1 MKEFWKK
8 FASPFVAVGRWVKD
22 TAWVQPLLIVGV
34 IFAIIFS
41 IPSISKAIQEATAE
55 TDIEWYALKQLSLDG
70 TADKNSAVNTFFED
84 YVNAQDKWSD
94 GNHDEARN
102 IMKKYSNEDRFILF
116 FVQSDCSTCE
126 DTQEAAEYLVDNWD
140 ALINNETS
148 VTYMGFSYQ
157 SIICDQVIENNEKYE
172 KRKAFEYLYGDPNY
186 YQFIYDANTA
196 GTKSNYYRFGTESST
211 IKSNLENLV
220 KDDEASSTFSSNFQ
234 TPMIV
239 EINLTED
246 NKSEYIISN
255 ILYKLIGDDVY
266 ERSDFLVKLWKRKD
280 VFSDTGK

>member
-34 IFAIIFS
+34 IFGIIFS

-70 TADKNSAVNTFFED
+70 TADKNSAADTFFED
-84 YVNAQDKWSD
+84 YVKAQEYWSEN
-94 GNHDEARN
+94 NHDEARN
-102 IMKKYSNEDRFILF
+102 VMKKYSNEDRFILF

-148 VTYMGFSYQ
+148 ATYMGFSYQ
-157 SIICDQVIENNEKYE
+157 SIICDQIVENNEQYE
-172 KRKAFEYLYGDPNY
+172 TRKPFEYLYGNSNY

-220 KDDEASSTFSSNFQ
+220 KLDEASQTFSSNFQ

-266 ERSDFLVKLWKRKD
+266 ERSEFLVKLWKRKD

>member
-34 IFAIIFS
+34 IFGIIFS

-70 TADKNSAVNTFFED
+70 TANKDSAADTFFED
-84 YVNAQDKWSD
+84 YVKAQEYWSEN
-94 GNHDEARN
+94 NHDEARN
-102 IMKKYSNEDRFILF
+102 VMKKYSNEDRFILF

-148 VTYMGFSYQ
+148 ATYMGFSYQ
-157 SIICDQVIENNEKYE
+157 SIICDQVVENNEQYE
-172 KRKAFEYLYGDPNY
+172 TRKPFEYLYGNSNY

-220 KDDEASSTFSSNFQ
+220 KLDEASQTFSSNFQ

-266 ERSDFLVKLWKRKD
+266 ERSEFLVKLWKRKD

>member
-34 IFAIIFS
+34 IFGIIFS

-70 TADKNSAVNTFFED
+70 TADKNSAADTFFED
-84 YVNAQDKWSD
+84 YVKAQEYWSEN
-94 GNHDEARN
+94 NHDEARN
-102 IMKKYSNEDRFILF
+102 VMKKYSNEDRFILF

-148 VTYMGFSYQ
+148 ATYMGFSYQ
-157 SIICDQVIENNEKYE
+157 SIICDQVVENNEQYE
-172 KRKAFEYLYGDPNY
+172 TRKPFEYLYGNSNY

-220 KDDEASSTFSSNFQ
+220 KLDEASQTFSSNFQ

-266 ERSDFLVKLWKRKD
+266 ERSEFLVKLWKRKD
-280 VFSDTGK
+280 IFSDTGK